1 MTFADHLSNRSGF
14 ASEAPRRSAAAGLLR
29 AAHPVVVI
37 AKRIYPDVLVLA
49 TLGVLLTAMVALR
62 VLIWVPLFHAKP

>member
-14 ASEAPRRSAAAGLLR
+14 PSEAPRRRAATALLR
-29 AAHPVVVI
+29 AAHPVVAI

-62 VLIWVPLFHAKP
+62 ILIWVPLFHAKP

>member
-1 MTFADHLSNRSGF
+1 MTFANPLSNRSGF
-14 ASEAPRRSAAAGLLR
+14 PSEAPRRSAPAALWK
-29 AAHPVVVI
+29 VVCTALAG

>member
-1 MTFADHLSNRSGF
+1 MTFANPLSNRSGF
-14 ASEAPRRSAAAGLLR
+14 PSEASRQSAAAALR
-29 AAHPVVVI
+29 KAVCTALVG

-49 TLGVLLTAMVALR
+49 SLGVLLTAMVALR

>member
-14 ASEAPRRSAAAGLLR
+14 PSEAPRRNVTAALQGAVLTALAG
-29 AAHPVVVI
+29 

-62 VLIWVPLFHAKP
+62 VLIWVPFFHAKP

>member
-14 ASEAPRRSAAAGLLR
+14 ASEASRRSAAAGLLR
-29 AAHPVVVI
+29 AAHPAVVI

>member
-14 ASEAPRRSAAAGLLR
+14 PSEARRRNVTAALR
-29 AAHPVVVI
+29 GAVLTTLAW

>member
-14 ASEAPRRSAAAGLLR
+14 PSEASRRSAAAALR
-29 AAHPVVVI
+29 KAVCRTLAG